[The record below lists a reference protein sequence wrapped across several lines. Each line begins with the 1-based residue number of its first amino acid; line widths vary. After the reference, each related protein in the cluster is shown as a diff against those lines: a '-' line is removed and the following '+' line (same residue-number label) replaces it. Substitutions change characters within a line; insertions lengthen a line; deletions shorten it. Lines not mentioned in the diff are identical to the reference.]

1 MSKRVF
7 ELAKELNTTS
17 KRLIEKLGEINIIVK
32 SHMSLLEEDELD
44 RLYKH
49 IGVVNRNLVEGSDD
63 ANSDDQQ
70 EPVET
75 QVRKSIPR
83 IIRKTE
89 IIIHDDGYER
99 DMRDRDREKKKS
111 RKGYVRTSSSTDGLM
126 AGLRRGSDNEIPT
139 IRKHTKD
146 STSQAKEQ
154 PSVRKKAEDIKVDIA
169 EDDITGIS
177 QRGDRIRRPVDS
189 ILSIKKVS
197 SRSDRNKQDTEEVET
212 KKESKPDAVQKTTG
226 IEEEKKAENKA
237 ERDKAISENQSD
249 IQKETVSAGA
259 EKTEKR
265 MAAKSQEIQQ
275 AKVEKE
281 DGRASSDAG
290 AQQKRT
296 AYVDNKIQQEA
307 PDVPTSKQS
316 GKERDTSEKVEPQD
330 KKEGRTQQTD
340 KSRRSQTQA
349 SRPQKDIEAKERT
362 QKTNQQAESQQGRE
376 QQNRGFREGRVDRR
390 VDRRDGS
397 RDSGQ
402 NRSLGRDAQTNRGPY
417 REGGYSRGKDDRGL
431 DRSRDQGPK
440 GRSDDRGRGVNK
452 PLVIPKVNLAP
463 GQVEEK
469 NNLRGERRSAITR
482 DLEKGFKREAKK
494 EVIKPV
500 VQQSTGRSR
509 SKYKKNFAGHTANVS
524 DMYSDDFVLNE
535 FYEEK
540 DKVKKDRSRRREEK
554 HIPPKAVLKE
564 ITIPETIT
572 VKNLA
577 EALKKTAAEVIKKLM
592 NLGTMVTL
600 NQELDFDTAAII
612 GEEFGVEVHKE
623 VVVRDEDILF
633 DDVDDNEEDLVER
646 APVVVVMGHVDH
658 GKTSLL
664 DAIRKTNVADR
675 EAGGITQHIGAYK
688 VNVHGRDITFLD
700 TPGHEAFT
708 AMRARGAQA
717 TDIAI
722 LVVAADDGVMPQTI
736 EAINHAKAAN
746 VSLIVAINKIDKP
759 GANADRV
766 KQELAERGV
775 LIEEW
780 GGDVIAVPVSAKMGT
795 NIDQLL
801 EMVLLTADVLELK
814 ANPDRQAKGIVIEA
828 KLDKGRGP
836 VATVLVQRGTLYSG
850 DSIISGTTFGRIRA
864 MTNEYGKRIEQAGP
878 STPVEIIGL
887 DGVPEAGDVFYAV
900 ADEKVARHLVEER
913 KSQQREQSI
922 GTAPKV
928 SLDDLFNQ
936 IQQGDVKELNII
948 VKADVQGSVEAV
960 TQSVERISNEE
971 VKVKVIHGGVGAINE
986 ADVTLASVSN
996 AIIIGFNVRPP
1007 ANVVEAAETAGVDIR
1022 LYRIIY
1028 SAIEDIEKAM
1038 KGLLAPTYKEVI
1050 DGHVEIRQTFKAS
1063 SIGTIGGGYVIDGKI
1078 MRNSGVRV
1086 VRNGIVAYEGKLASL
1101 KRFQDDVREVA
1112 QGYECG
1118 ILIDKF
1124 NDIKEGD
1131 VIEAFRMVEIERT

>member
-237 ERDKAISENQSD
+237 ERDKSISENQSD

-296 AYVDNKIQQEA
+296 AYVDNRFNRKHPMSRPA
-307 PDVPTSKQS
+307 NRAV
-316 GKERDTSEKVEPQD
+316 
-330 KKEGRTQQTD
+330 KKGIRLKRLSHRTKRRPYPANRQ
-340 KSRRSQTQA
+340 SRRSQTQA
-349 SRPQKDIEAKERT
+349 SRPQRYWAKERT

-535 FYEEK
+535 F
-540 DKVKKDRSRRREEK
+540 
-554 HIPPKAVLKE
+554 
-564 ITIPETIT
+564 
-572 VKNLA
+572 
-577 EALKKTAAEVIKKLM
+577 
-592 NLGTMVTL
+592 
-600 NQELDFDTAAII
+600 
-612 GEEFGVEVHKE
+612 
-623 VVVRDEDILF
+623 
-633 DDVDDNEEDLVER
+633 
-646 APVVVVMGHVDH
+646 
-658 GKTSLL
+658 
-664 DAIRKTNVADR
+664 
-675 EAGGITQHIGAYK
+675 
-688 VNVHGRDITFLD
+688 
-700 TPGHEAFT
+700 
-708 AMRARGAQA
+708 
-717 TDIAI
+717 
-722 LVVAADDGVMPQTI
+722 
-736 EAINHAKAAN
+736 
-746 VSLIVAINKIDKP
+746 
-759 GANADRV
+759 
-766 KQELAERGV
+766 
-775 LIEEW
+775 
-780 GGDVIAVPVSAKMGT
+780 
-795 NIDQLL
+795 
-801 EMVLLTADVLELK
+801 
-814 ANPDRQAKGIVIEA
+814 
-828 KLDKGRGP
+828 
-836 VATVLVQRGTLYSG
+836 
-850 DSIISGTTFGRIRA
+850 
-864 MTNEYGKRIEQAGP
+864 
-878 STPVEIIGL
+878 
-887 DGVPEAGDVFYAV
+887 
-900 ADEKVARHLVEER
+900 
-913 KSQQREQSI
+913 
-922 GTAPKV
+922 
-928 SLDDLFNQ
+928 
-936 IQQGDVKELNII
+936 
-948 VKADVQGSVEAV
+948 
-960 TQSVERISNEE
+960 
-971 VKVKVIHGGVGAINE
+971 
-986 ADVTLASVSN
+986 
-996 AIIIGFNVRPP
+996 
-1007 ANVVEAAETAGVDIR
+1007 
-1022 LYRIIY
+1022 
-1028 SAIEDIEKAM
+1028 
-1038 KGLLAPTYKEVI
+1038 
-1050 DGHVEIRQTFKAS
+1050 
-1063 SIGTIGGGYVIDGKI
+1063 
-1078 MRNSGVRV
+1078 
-1086 VRNGIVAYEGKLASL
+1086 
-1101 KRFQDDVREVA
+1101 
-1112 QGYECG
+1112 
-1118 ILIDKF
+1118 
-1124 NDIKEGD
+1124 
-1131 VIEAFRMVEIERT
+1131 